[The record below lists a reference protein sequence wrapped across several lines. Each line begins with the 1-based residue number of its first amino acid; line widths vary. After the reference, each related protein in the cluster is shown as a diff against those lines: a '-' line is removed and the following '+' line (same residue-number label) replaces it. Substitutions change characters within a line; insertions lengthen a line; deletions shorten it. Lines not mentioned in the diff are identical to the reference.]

1 MVTWAILN
9 IGLDILPW
17 VTKRVVVKLVGPL
30 LCHCHCCHNVFSGHE
45 RESGQWS
52 QWSGLQT
59 GDTKRIKQIL
69 DRWGCCDDMPI
80 TLQKH
85 QNLTAPP
92 EFRPHQSLYAKVPM
106 VTKANRLRKRLS
118 RRVRMARLIFLTER
132 LLMII
137 EYWDRLHETSSNSVS
152 LIFLDMYQWCSINM
166 ARLYTILLP
175 PVINPLQQNVSRA
188 RSRARAGSIVRASE
202 EW

>member
-30 LCHCHCCHNVFSGHE
+30 CHNVFSGRG

-59 GDTKRIKQIL
+59 GDTKRIKHIL
-69 DRWGCCDDMPI
+69 DRWGCCDDLRCDGVADHLP
-80 TLQKH
+80 K
-85 QNLTAPP
+85 ASKP
-92 EFRPHQSLYAKVPM
+92 RQSLYAKVPM

-118 RRVRMARLIFLTER
+118 RRVKMARLIFLTER

-152 LIFLDMYQWCSINM
+152 LIFLDMYQWCSMNM